1 MDNKY
6 DAPSNSQAAS
16 LATPENQQ
24 KWSQLA
30 KRAAADETLK
40 QRLLNDPVPLL
51 QEQGIEMPAGAVVQ
65 VVEDG
70 GIFRCLVGLAK
81 AAAAAGGAELTAKDL
96 SSVVGGG
103 TSNKG
108 GDQPVEY
115 LKYKLTEVFVSTY
128 SIGQ

>member
-1 MDNKY
+1 
-6 DAPSNSQAAS
+6 
-16 LATPENQQ
+16 
-24 KWSQLA
+24 LA

-81 AAAAAGGAELTAKDL
+81 AAAA
-96 SSVVGGG
+96 
-103 TSNKG
+103 TSGVN
-108 GDQPVEY
+108 
-115 LKYKLTEVFVSTY
+115 
-128 SIGQ
+128 